1 MKKKIKSQRQLRIN
15 QQLKHLISEVI
26 AMGDFQNK
34 KIREVSLTVTEVD
47 ISPNL
52 KKANIFIVSRDGK
65 KNFLK
70 FLNDETYLFK
80 KEIAKKLY
88 LRFVPDLLFKYD
100 STFEYAN
107 KIEKIL
113 KEPKVAKDL

>member
-15 QQLKHLISEVI
+15 QQLKHLISEI
-26 AMGDFQNK
+26 ITMGDFQNK
-34 KIREVSLTVTEVD
+34 KIREIPLTVTEVD

-52 KKANIFIVSRDGK
+52 KKAIIFVVSRDGK
-65 KNFLK
+65 KSFVK
-70 FLNDETYLFK
+70 FLNEEIYIFK

-88 LRFVPDLLFKYD
+88 LRFVPELVFKYD
-100 STFEYAN
+100 NTFEYAT

>member
-1 MKKKIKSQRQLRIN
+1 MKKIKSQRQLKIN
-15 QQLKHLISEVI
+15 QQLKHLISEI
-26 AMGDFQNK
+26 ITMGDFRNK
-34 KIREVSLTVTEVD
+34 KIREISLTVTEVD

-52 KKANIFIVSRDGK
+52 KTANIFVISRDGK

-70 FLNDETYLFK
+70 FLNEETYLFK
-80 KEIAKKLY
+80 REIAKKLY
-88 LRFVPDLLFKYD
+88 LRFVPELFFKYD

-113 KEPKVAKDL
+113 KEQKVAKDL